1 MLLKLQQLKWHPEAL
16 SSAAGVM
23 GSSSDSDLSGIFF
36 PGKRRPKKG
45 WVFDVDGA
53 LWFSVWTF
61 VMVE

>member
-36 PGKRRPKKG
+36 PGKRRPKKVG
-45 WVFDVDGA
+45 F
-53 LWFSVWTF
+53 LML
-61 VMVE
+61 MVHCGSQSGLS